1 MSQELNES
9 IYGIRPVIEAIR
21 SGKQIDKVL
30 VKQGLSGELANE
42 LINLMK
48 EKGIPFQFVPMER
61 FAKFESRNH
70 QGVVASVTPIELVE
84 LESLVP
90 MLFESGKV
98 PFILILDR
106 ITDVRNFG
114 AIVRTAECAGVD
126 AIIVPAK
133 GAAQIGSDSIKTSA
147 GALHHIPICR
157 VGSLKMTLNFL
168 KQSGFKVA
176 ITADKGTELLYDID
190 LTGPIA
196 IVMGAEDT
204 GVTPDLFKLA
214 DSLVRIPIMGQIG
227 SLNVSVAS
235 GVVMYEVVRQRGYK
249 PTLSSAFEQASRP

>member
-1 MSQELNES
+1 MLNEVNES
-9 IYGIRPVIEAIR
+9 VYGLRPVIEAIK

-30 VKQGLSGELANE
+30 VKQGLSGELAAE
-42 LINLMK
+42 LLNLMK
-48 EKGIPFQFVPMER
+48 EKGIHFQFVPVER
-61 FAKFESRNH
+61 FAKYGSRTH
-70 QGVVASVTPIELVE
+70 QGVIAFVIPIELVE

-90 MLFESGKV
+90 TLFESGKV

-126 AIIVPAK
+126 AIVVPAK

-147 GALHHIPICR
+147 GALNHIPVCR

-168 KQSGFKVA
+168 KNSGFRTI
-176 ITADKGTELLYDID
+176 ITADKGSELLYDVD

-196 IVMGAEDT
+196 VVMGAEDT
-204 GVTPDLFKLA
+204 GVSPDLFKLA
-214 DSLVRIPIMGQIG
+214 DSLARIPIQGKIG
-227 SLNVSVAS
+227 SLNVSVAA
-235 GVVMYEVVRQRGYK
+235 GVMIYEVVRQRRS
-249 PTLSSAFEQASRP
+249 L

>member
-1 MSQELNES
+1 MSKELDES
-9 IYGIRPVIEAIR
+9 IYGLHPVIEAIK
-21 SGKQIDKVL
+21 SGRQIDKVI
-30 VKQGLSGELANE
+30 VRQGLNGELAGE
-42 LINLMK
+42 LISLMK
-48 EKGIPFQFVPMER
+48 EKGIHFQYVPAEW
-61 FAKFESRNH
+61 FTKYSSRNH

-126 AIIVPAK
+126 AIVVPAK
-133 GAAQIGSDSIKTSA
+133 GAAQIGSDSVKTSA

-176 ITADKGTELLYDID
+176 ITADKGTDLLYDVD

-196 IVMGAEDT
+196 MVVGAEDT
-204 GVTPDLFKLA
+204 GVTPELFKIA
-214 DSLVRIPIMGQIG
+214 DNLIRIPIKGQIG
-227 SLNVSVAS
+227 SLNVSVAT
-235 GVVMYEVVRQRGYK
+235 GVVIYEVVRQRG
-249 PTLSSAFEQASRP
+249 L